1 MQRSRGRSVL
11 AVVVGLALSACSP
24 TPSRAPQAT
33 TLVAAQTDAPPPP
46 SPSPGS
52 TDAAPLPS
60 ETPGEAPASG
70 IVAGSVN
77 RTSLAISATY
87 DVNAAITVATGALE
101 TATLIEVRNDS
112 GDGIDRLELN
122 TIAARLG
129 SIRIT
134 DATVDDV
141 PVKVRVRDQT
151 LVVPLGGILP
161 AGASA
166 RVRIE
171 FRARLTTGLTGS
183 DWMFTSAGGT
193 LSLHRWIPWISRE
206 IPFDRPNHGNPF
218 VTPTSPKVDVEIVT
232 DERMDLAAPAA
243 AILDVPLGAGRAW
256 AFTLENV
263 RDVSVVLAPSFNVI
277 RREVGGVPVRVFT
290 RAGSVNRDRLMG
302 LAVDA
307 LRSEVDL
314 LGVAYPWPVLSI
326 VETQG
331 GEGLESPG
339 LIWIPRTESTLNR
352 TYLVYHEIAHQ
363 WFYGLVGSD
372 QQREP
377 FADEGAADLIA
388 RTALGIIRN
397 SRCPLEALD
406 RAITR
411 YSTNCYYEVIQVQG
425 GLVLEEI
432 RSRIGSNRFWRAM
445 GAYLEDNRYGLGG
458 TRRLLDALS
467 DAAGDV
473 NLLPLLR
480 ARFPSLY

>member
-11 AVVVGLALSACSP
+11 AVVVGLLVAACSP
-24 TPSRAPQAT
+24 APSRGPQPT
-33 TLVAAQTDAPPPP
+33 TLVAAETDVPPQPT
-46 SPSPGS
+46 PSPGS
-52 TDAAPLPS
+52 TDLPQPS
-60 ETPGEAPASG
+60 ATPGELPATG
-70 IVAGSVN
+70 IVPGSVD

-101 TATLIEVRNDS
+101 MATLIDIRNDS

-134 DATVDDV
+134 GAAVDET
-141 PVKVRVRDQT
+141 PVEVRVRDQT
-151 LVVPLGGILP
+151 LIVPLGGILP

-171 FRARLTTGLTGS
+171 FRARLTAGVTGS
-183 DWMFTSAGGT
+183 DWMFTRAGGT
-193 LSLHRWIPWISRE
+193 LSLHRWIPWISAE
-206 IPFDRPNHGNPF
+206 VPFDRPNPGNPF

-232 DERMDLAAPAA
+232 DERMDLAAPAKD
-243 AILDVPLGAGRAW
+243 ILEVPLGAGRAW
-256 AFTLENV
+256 AFTVENV

-277 RREVGGVPVRVFT
+277 RREVGGVPVRVFA
-290 RAGSVNRDRLMG
+290 RPGSVNQERLMA

-314 LGVAYPWPVLSI
+314 LDVAYPWPVLSI

-339 LIWIPRTESTLNR
+339 LIWIPRTENSINR

-406 RAITR
+406 RAVTR
-411 YSTNCYYEVIQVQG
+411 YSTGCYYEVVQVQG
-425 GLVLEEI
+425 GLLLEEI
-432 RSRIGSNRFWRAM
+432 RSRMGSNRFWRAM

-458 TRRLLDALS
+458 TRQLLDALRE
-467 DAAGDV
+467 AAGDV

-480 ARFPSLY
+480 ERFPSLY